1 MSDQNFEDIKSFED
15 REVKD
20 KLKELE
26 NDKEFHQFIADLIYP
41 KGNKFFSAFFQ
52 FYIKRKFIQIFG
64 DCDSIEQFQD
74 RMAPL
79 VESMIAKTTDGF
91 SYSGEENLS
100 NRPTLFIGNH
110 RDISL
115 DPAFLNYLLYSE
127 SYRTVRI
134 AIGDNLLDGGFAENL
149 MRLNKS
155 FVVHRDI
162 KGIKE
167 TLRKLTKL
175 SAYISHSLFHD
186 NESIWIAQKEGR
198 ANDGNDYTDEAVLKM
213 LYLHHRKDLDLNDWI
228 KKTNLTPVSISY
240 EYDPLD
246 VIKAKGWDHHDSMSQ
261 QEINQSDLMEMATGI
276 FGFKGQVHLHICK
289 PIDTSFSETSQ
300 LAALIETEIIENYKI
315 WPVSYSAI
323 CLLKEIDF
331 ESDLYDSTYV
341 DSASY
346 RFLQNRTQGLNTTEK
361 KELLLTYARP
371 LINKEKAR
379 LASGP

>member
-1 MSDQNFEDIKSFED
+1 MVDDFY
-15 REVKD
+15 
-20 KLKELE
+20 
-26 NDKEFHQFIADLIYP
+26 QFIADLIYP
-41 KGNKFFSAFFQ
+41 KGSKFFSAFFQ
-52 FYIKRKFIQIFG
+52 FYVKKKFIQIFG

-175 SAYISHSLFHD
+175 SAYISHSLFH
-186 NESIWIAQKEGR
+186 
-198 ANDGNDYTDEAVLKM
+198 L
-213 LYLHHRKDLDLNDWI
+213 LY
-228 KKTNLTPVSISY
+228 
-240 EYDPLD
+240 
-246 VIKAKGWDHHDSMSQ
+246 
-261 QEINQSDLMEMATGI
+261 
-276 FGFKGQVHLHICK
+276 
-289 PIDTSFSETSQ
+289 
-300 LAALIETEIIENYKI
+300 
-315 WPVSYSAI
+315 
-323 CLLKEIDF
+323 
-331 ESDLYDSTYV
+331 
-341 DSASY
+341 
-346 RFLQNRTQGLNTTEK
+346 
-361 KELLLTYARP
+361 
-371 LINKEKAR
+371 
-379 LASGP
+379 